1 MDNKLMLRSVQ
12 VSYGAL
18 FASALEVFPPLN
30 QLIQLAPLPTP
41 EVVRAMPVDM
51 IQNENVYL
59 SGMVDMF
66 GFNVTLCIFM
76 VLDGVL
82 SYVAEKTIVRI
93 FEG

>member
-1 MDNKLMLRSVQ
+1 MDNKLMLQSVQ

-18 FASALEVFPPLN
+18 FASALEVFPLLKS
-30 QLIQLAPLPTP
+30 LIQLVLLSTP
-41 EVVRAMPVDM
+41 ELVRAMPVDM
-51 IQNENVYL
+51 IQSKNVYI
-59 SGMVDMF
+59 SGVVDMF

-82 SYVAEKTIVRI
+82 SYVVKKTFVRT